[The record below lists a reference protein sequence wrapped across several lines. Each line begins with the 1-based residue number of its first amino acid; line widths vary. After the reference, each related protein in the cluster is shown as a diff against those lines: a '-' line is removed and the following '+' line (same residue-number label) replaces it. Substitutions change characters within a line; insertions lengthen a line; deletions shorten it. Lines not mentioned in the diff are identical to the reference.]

1 MRKIFII
8 SIILFSI
15 TIVIL
20 TLKLIKSI
28 NNKEIKQMFS
38 TKERKRLK
46 TEMYLILITVI
57 FVIFFAIINILY

>member
-1 MRKIFII
+1 MKTTFII

-28 NNKEIKQMFS
+28 NNKEMKPMFS
-38 TKERKRLK
+38 KRERKILK

-57 FVIFFAIINILY
+57 FVIFFAVINILC

>member
-38 TKERKRLK
+38 IKVFL
-46 TEMYLILITVI
+46 YILS
-57 FVIFFAIINILY
+57 FYQ

>member
-28 NNKEIKQMFS
+28 NNKEMEQMFS
-38 TKERKRLK
+38 KREQKRLK

>member
-1 MRKIFII
+1 MKKIFII

-28 NNKEIKQMFS
+28 NNKKIKQMFS
-38 TKERKRLK
+38 KREQKRLK
-46 TEMYLILITVI
+46 TEMYLVLITVI
-57 FVIFFAIINILY
+57 FVIFLAIINILY